1 LTGIVTTQERRLKP
15 ELQRTFSSQRSP
27 AILAH
32 DFPSGRAMTSSHQAG
47 RDMEL
52 STHGSTAEK
61 AAARLRIVEEHLRR
75 ENAHDLA
82 GIIATFG
89 DEAAYGDT
97 AWGEHVG
104 RSAVEQ
110 YYRDMLTALPDLRID
125 VDNRFVTDD
134 AVVLQVIISGTH
146 NGPWR
151 GLPATGRAVQFPLCG
166 IFRFTADGML
176 ASETIY
182 YDRAGVLHQVGLY
195 HEPDGIFGRLATALS
210 HPVTL
215 LRAYA
220 RKLMPRSSS

>member
-1 LTGIVTTQERRLKP
+1 
-15 ELQRTFSSQRSP
+15 
-27 AILAH
+27 
-32 DFPSGRAMTSSHQAG
+32 
-47 RDMEL
+47 MEL
-52 STHGSTAEK
+52 SAQASTDER
-61 AAARLRIVEEHLRR
+61 AAARIRIVEEHLRR

-82 GIIATFG
+82 GIMDTFG

-97 AWGEHVG
+97 AWGEHHVG

-125 VDNRFVTDD
+125 VENRVVTDD
-134 AVVLQVIISGTH
+134 AVVLQVSISGTH

-151 GLPATGRAVQFPLCG
+151 GLPATGRPVRFPLCG
-166 IFRFTADGML
+166 IYRFTANGML

-195 HEPDGIFGRLATALS
+195 REPVGVLGHLATTLS